1 MVTLSPGALFVATT
15 DGVTEARNSRGELFG
30 MDRFIGVV
38 KANVDCE
45 LKQFIKAVI
54 DEAQAFSAGRLVD
67 DMAIV
72 AARFL

>member
-1 MVTLSPGALFVATT
+1 
-15 DGVTEARNSRGELFG
+15 

-38 KANVDCE
+38 MANVDCD
-45 LKQFIKAVI
+45 LKQLIKAVI
-54 DEAQAFSAGRLVD
+54 DEAQTFSAGRLVD